1 MKTWKDEP
9 PSLTPIPMSFFHTT
23 KQFFDTSWVSHNSAQ
38 LRHCLPKNQM
48 LPATRLPPSDT
59 NHKAGLSPKLLTSP
73 LNNRLEDSTTSSLG
87 SINLAE
93 RLTGLRETFYFRAY
107 WFIIKGYNLGRV
119 RKKRYTRQSMWE
131 SVRSSHALWTS
142 LSPNLHVVK
151 TRRSPNS
158 ILLDFKGGFID

>member
-1 MKTWKDEP
+1 MNLRVWHQFPCLFSTLP
-9 PSLTPIPMSFFHTT
+9 NNSSTPAGYPTI
-23 KQFFDTSWVSHNSAQ
+23 Q
-38 LRHCLPKNQM
+38 LNYERHCLPKNQM

-73 LNNRLEDSTTSSLG
+73 LNNWLEDSTTSSLG

-119 RKKRYTRQSMWE
+119 RKKRYTRQGMWE